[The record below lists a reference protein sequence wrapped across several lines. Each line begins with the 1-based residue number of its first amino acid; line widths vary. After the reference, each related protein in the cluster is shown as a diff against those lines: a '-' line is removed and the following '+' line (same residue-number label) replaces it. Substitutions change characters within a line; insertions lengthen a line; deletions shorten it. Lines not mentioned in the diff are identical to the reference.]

1 MVAVES
7 HREAFP
13 FSYNPYYA
21 APEILLRAVGPQ
33 LPPSLRDA
41 AAYKITGS
49 RADVWSTGVLA
60 FQTLIGSL
68 PFALPIDETLFGYFM
83 EGNPERQQVKEGCI
97 ARLLELW
104 VRCLLAENVPGTAC
118 TALVLPCSPS
128 TFRNQSRQHACCT
141 TLGLH
146 LLICGDLQLQCCV
159 GAQS

>member
-13 FSYNPYYA
+13 FGYNPYYA

-41 AAYKITGS
+41 AAYKINGS
-49 RADVWSTGVLA
+49 GADVWSTGVLA

-68 PFALPIDETLFGYFM
+68 PFALPIDETLFGYFL
-83 EGNPERQQVKEGCI
+83 EGNPKRQQVKEGCI
-97 ARLLELW
+97 ARLLEAW
-104 VRCLLAENVPGTAC
+104 VSFLLAEDALGTAC

-128 TFRNQSRQHACCT
+128 TFRNQSRQHACRK
-141 TLGLH
+141 TLVLH
-146 LLICGDLQLQCCV
+146 LLICGDYQLQCCFC
-159 GAQS
+159 AHS